1 MAHPHPHQLQAVYRV
16 LHLWILGG
24 GEIIDSGNAPDQG
37 NNSGQKL
44 TKTDANREAENADAA
59 ILGKAQKKAAARA
72 NRDSEEAARKRQE
85 ELAAAKRATD
95 RSIWFRVCLYG

>member
-1 MAHPHPHQLQAVYRV
+1 M
-16 LHLWILGG
+16 
-24 GEIIDSGNAPDQG
+24 
-37 NNSGQKL
+37 QKL
-44 TKTDANREAENADAA
+44 TKTDANLEAENADAA

-95 RSIWFRVCLYG
+95 RSIWFRVCLYGQIAIQATDVAPRIGRGINHSLFL